1 MLSSLEASRFRFGP
15 GEAGRVLNRVR
26 RAAVARYPDA
36 DSLLRFHEALL
47 FLRAFPQAPAV
58 VPAVERALQTVHI
71 KVEALRRNG
80 AEMAAFD
87 TFEYSGVAGTE
98 MEDTL
103 SFDVARW
110 LIRRLP
116 GKIEVAWKNYEP
128 GRELGNTV
136 PRFVPFLEDDAFV
149 EADTPWRQW
158 LEAAGG
164 KRSNGKPASPA
175 WLMERFESLSMPELR
190 KAELYD
196 SLRMPLRWSLGNS
209 PLTRTLQRVPARKVF
224 YHGEPLIG
232 RKRVVLASELA
243 RRPPALKRLSRSKG
257 QQIVESVRE
266 AMLVRYREL
275 YGTSLADPNS
285 VMQAEPGRGVTIYL
299 WNLPPERRLPLR
311 AYVAGMTLKN
321 GVPVNYIEAIG
332 LFEWMEVGFNT
343 FYTFRGGE
351 AGWIYAQVLR
361 CLCQRMGTSCISVY
375 PYQLGH
381 DNDEAIQSGAFWFYY
396 KLGFR
401 PGRADL
407 RKLAEGEE
415 EKIAA
420 DPHYRTPARTL
431 RRLAAGHVFYELAG
445 DARRGRMA
453 DTWNRFSTREL
464 GLGVNRRMA
473 RDFQGDAVKMRE
485 HARRKLEKVLGATTD
500 SWKLMEKGSFDNF
513 ALLLADIPEV
523 RWWTRA
529 EKDGLLAVIRSKSQ
543 PDEMAY
549 LRNTQK
555 HGRLRDVL
563 LKRGDPGKA

>member
-1 MLSSLEASRFRFGP
+1 
-15 GEAGRVLNRVR
+15 
-26 RAAVARYPDA
+26 
-36 DSLLRFHEALL
+36 
-47 FLRAFPQAPAV
+47 
-58 VPAVERALQTVHI
+58 
-71 KVEALRRNG
+71 
-80 AEMAAFD
+80 
-87 TFEYSGVAGTE
+87 
-98 MEDTL
+98 
-103 SFDVARW
+103 
-110 LIRRLP
+110 
-116 GKIEVAWKNYEP
+116 
-128 GRELGNTV
+128 
-136 PRFVPFLEDDAFV
+136 
-149 EADTPWRQW
+149 
-158 LEAAGG
+158 
-164 KRSNGKPASPA
+164 
-175 WLMERFESLSMPELR
+175 
-190 KAELYD
+190 
-196 SLRMPLRWSLGNS
+196 
-209 PLTRTLQRVPARKVF
+209 VPARKVF